1 MERKL
6 RSMIE
11 RKSGITIPKSHSDYE
26 IIERDLNRI
35 IYGFNGQVSKVLFY
49 EDLGDSILIPRRYPI
64 IDVID
69 NTCVGDDIDI
79 ESDIT
84 PRNDRQKKAIKFLIN
99 NNTGVLS
106 LEPASGKTVI
116 SIAAISKIKKR
127 TIIFAHKTKLLLQW
141 KNEILKFTNLEDDDI
156 GKLSTNNFKKVLKK
170 KIILCTEHV
179 IPIAI
184 KNEKQEFLEALEN
197 SGIGFMIVDEVHVGI
212 GPETFSMSSL
222 HINCKRTFG
231 LSATPTRGDG
241 NDDIIKYHLGE
252 VTYIEPE
259 KGELLKPKIFLM
271 YFNFGI
277 YSRYR
282 KYLTWGG
289 NFSVSRYLK
298 QMFKVDRYNDTVGK
312 LIKKCYDGGRTILV
326 LGNRINALIELA
338 KRSGVPKDDIG
349 IFIPGATSKD
359 RLSVSDTDDLDIA
372 FNTKR
377 VVFSTYKAGRD
388 GNNREAFDCL
398 IHSTPSSNVEQSI
411 GRTQR
416 PLPGKPQPIVIDCID
431 TEGPKIKSYKDK
443 EKQVNWFLKAAEK
456 RIELYENRNWEM
468 EIIRLGGN

>member
-1 MERKL
+1 MLERT
-6 RSMIE
+6 
-11 RKSGITIPKSHSDYE
+11 SGIVIPKSHSEYT
-26 IIERDLNRI
+26 IIEKDLNRI
-35 IYGFNGQVSKVLFY
+35 IYGFNGQISKVLYY

-69 NTCVGDDIDI
+69 NSYAGDDIDI
-79 ESDIT
+79 EADIS
-84 PRNDRQKKAIKFLIN
+84 PRNNRQKKSINFLLN
-99 NNTGVLS
+99 NHTGVLS

-127 TIIFAHKTKLLLQW
+127 TIIFAHKTKLLEQW
-141 KNEILKFTNLEDDDI
+141 KSEILKFTNLEEDDI
-156 GKLSTNNFKKVLKK
+156 GKLSTRNFKKILKK

-184 KNEKQEFLEALEN
+184 KNDKKEFLEALEN
-197 SGIGFMIVDEVHVGI
+197 SGIGIMIVDEVHVGI

-259 KGELLKPKIFLM
+259 KNELLKPKIFLV

-289 NFSVSRYLK
+289 NFSTSRYLK
-298 QMFKVDRYNDTVGK
+298 QMFKVDRYNDVTSK
-312 LIKKCYDGGRTILV
+312 LIKKCYDGNRITLV
-326 LGNRINALIELA
+326 LGNRINALLELA
-338 KRSGVPKDDIG
+338 KKCGVPKRDVG
-349 IFIPGATSKD
+349 IFVPGSSREQ
-359 RLSVSDTDDLDIA
+359 RLSVSNTDDLDIA
-372 FNTKR
+372 FSTKK
-377 VVFSTYKAGRD
+377 VVFATYKAGRD
-388 GNNREAFDCL
+388 GNNREAIDCI

-411 GRTQR
+411 GRAQR
-416 PLPGKPQPIVIDCID
+416 PLLGKPQPIIIDLID
-431 TEGPKIKSYKDK
+431 TEGPKRNSYKDK
-443 EKQVNWFLKAAEK
+443 EKKVNWFLRVAEK
-456 RIELYENRNWEM
+456 RIEVYEKHKWDM
-468 EIIRLGGN
+468 EIVRLGGK